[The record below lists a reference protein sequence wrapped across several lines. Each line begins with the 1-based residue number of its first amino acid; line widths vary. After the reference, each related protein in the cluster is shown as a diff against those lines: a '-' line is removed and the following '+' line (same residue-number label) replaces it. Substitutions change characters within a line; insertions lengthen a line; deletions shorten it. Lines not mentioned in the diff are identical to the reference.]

1 MWPIQSVFRLIS
13 RRLLQ
18 ERTRNLDDMRE
29 MTASRASLSM
39 LDMTRDMSE
48 AGSTTGRMGMFK
60 SYESLDVS
68 ILGSQHN
75 GWGCLNHMRVWM

>member
-1 MWPIQSVFRLIS
+1 MERFISFCSSLQFILFSLYS

-18 ERTRNLDDMRE
+18 ERTRNLEDMRE

-39 LDMTRDMSE
+39 LDVTRDMSE
-48 AGSTTGRMGMFK
+48 AGSMSGGGRMGMFK

-68 ILGSQHN
+68 SSCIGD
-75 GWGCLNHMRVWM
+75 